1 MKAIGEKRYTHCQAG
16 SAGEENVR
24 GNLERNLDPAGI
36 AKTAVSCACRSE
48 GGEDVMAFRVNYNQQ
63 RSDRQ
68 RAKEQK
74 KQEKL
79 QRREDDAARRRAE
92 RALTAPPETP
102 VDDPQHD

>member
-1 MKAIGEKRYTHCQAG
+1 
-16 SAGEENVR
+16 
-24 GNLERNLDPAGI
+24 
-36 AKTAVSCACRSE
+36 
-48 GGEDVMAFRVNYNQQ
+48 MAFRVNYNQQ

-102 VDDPQHD
+102 AGDPQHD